1 MLGTLTNPLPT
12 HVAYSV
18 LYYAMSFSLP
28 GKGKSPL
35 IPTFSL
41 LTMCA
46 CKYPKGKKKE
56 IKLSPTETGETYF

>member
-18 LYYAMSFSLP
+18 LSKTFYAVNFSLP

-35 IPTFSL
+35 IPTFFSL
-41 LTMCA
+41 LTVIA
-46 CKYPKGKKKE
+46 CVSVNILGRKKKRN
-56 IKLSPTETGETYF
+56 